1 MEGAVPSDNGICNV
15 QREGTSAGTVPVGT
29 IIYDESNIINET
41 NIDKNNGIFSAS
53 TSETC
58 SLDYLANVAENL
70 AKLE

>member
-1 MEGAVPSDNGICNV
+1 MEGAVPSDNGICNA

-29 IIYDESNIINET
+29 IYDESNIINET
-41 NIDKNNGIFSAS
+41 NINKNSGIFSAS

>member
-1 MEGAVPSDNGICNV
+1 MEGAVPSDNGICNA
-15 QREGTSAGTVPVGT
+15 QRGTVPVGT
-29 IIYDESNIINET
+29 IYDESNIINET
-41 NIDKNNGIFSAS
+41 NIDKNSGIFSAS